1 MIALLQ
7 ANIIPMVA
15 AMIIGLLTARWAF
28 RRPPAG
34 ASAPTGPTSATDP
47 EKSE

>member
-7 ANIIPMVA
+7 ANLIPMVA
-15 AMIIGLLTARWAF
+15 AMVIGLLTARWAF
-28 RRPPAG
+28 RRPPA
-34 ASAPTGPTSATDP
+34 AAPAAPPAPEADP